1 MNNPQIITPPSG
13 DLPAPAD
20 NSLASRVTVVV
31 ATRNRCEELLRTAA
45 RLVDGPDPPA
55 VVVIDNGSDD
65 GTAAAVRRQFP
76 TLTVVPLPAN
86 AGAAARSLGARL
98 AVTPLVAFSD
108 DDSWWDAGALRL
120 AGDLMSR
127 DPAIGLVAARI
138 LVGPDGALDPTSAL
152 MAGGSL
158 DEWHRPAGGGRRGV
172 TGFLAC
178 GAVVRRDAFLAV
190 GGFEPHLLIGG
201 EEKPVALALADAG
214 WKLVYAPEVVAR
226 HHPSHR
232 REGRR
237 RRYLLVRND
246 LLTSWVH
253 YPIGAA
259 VRRTRMAVAASA
271 TDVSLWPAVG
281 AALTSLPWAL
291 AHRRA
296 VDKRVAAV
304 FAAQET

>member
-1 MNNPQIITPPSG
+1 MNHPQIITRRWG
-13 DLPAPAD
+13 DLPATAD
-20 NSLASRVTVVV
+20 TSLASTVTVVV

-45 RLVDGPDPPA
+45 QLVDLPDPPA
-55 VVVIDNGSDD
+55 VVVVDNGSDD
-65 GTAAAVRRQFP
+65 GTAAAVRRRFP
-76 TLTVVPLPAN
+76 AVTVVPLPAN
-86 AGAAARSLGARL
+86 TGAAARSLGARL

-120 AGDLMSR
+120 AGDLMSC
-127 DPAIGLVAARI
+127 DPAIALIAARM
-138 LVGPDGALDPTSAL
+138 LVGPDGALDPVSGL

-158 DEWHRPAGGGRRGV
+158 DEWHRPAAGGRRGV

-201 EEKPVALALADAG
+201 EEEPVALALADAG

-226 HHPSHR
+226 HHPSPR
-232 REGRR
+232 REASRR
-237 RRYLLVRND
+237 RHLLVRNH
-246 LLTSWVH
+246 LLTSWRH
-253 YPIGAA
+253 YPVADA
-259 VRRTRMAVAASA
+259 VRRTRAAVAAAA
-271 TDVSLWPAVG
+271 TDVSVWPGVG

-304 FAAQET
+304 FAQET